1 MIDEKRLRLMIRLAR
16 YEQKDGKEDLRIS
29 RYFRRDYV
37 GAALLKNFF
46 LATIAYV
53 LILLLIVIG
62 NLDLL
67 MDSLSDWNLQPI
79 IAAVILGYLFTL
91 GIYSVV
97 TYTLARLRY
106 ARAQKSVRAYGE
118 RLELLEQMYS
128 REDGG
133 DDQKKSRR
141 RKR

>member
-1 MIDEKRLRLMIRLAR
+1 M
-16 YEQKDGKEDLRIS
+16 
-29 RYFRRDYV
+29 

-79 IAAVILGYLFTL
+79 IAAVILGICLLWEF
-91 GIYSVV
+91 I
-97 TYTLARLRY
+97 RLLRIRWQGFGMPELR
-106 ARAQKSVRAYGE
+106 RA
-118 RLELLEQMYS
+118 
-128 REDGG
+128 
-133 DDQKKSRR
+133 
-141 RKR
+141 

>member
-91 GIYSVV
+91 GI
-97 TYTLARLRY
+97 
-106 ARAQKSVRAYGE
+106 
-118 RLELLEQMYS
+118 
-128 REDGG
+128 
-133 DDQKKSRR
+133 
-141 RKR
+141 